1 MKWYEILVLL
11 FICDALQYP
20 IFCSQE
26 RARQLVTNQNDV
38 NKVYTLQVD
47 IQILAEQFNSLVD
60 VLSEIA
66 DKSEGE
72 EYHWEAS
79 YLVDQGYNEI
89 AFEQITSENNV
100 THQEEYDLM
109 IGVQRA
115 GIQVINFLIWGLR
128 D

>member
-1 MKWYEILVLL
+1 MKWHEILVLV

-26 RARQLVTNQNDV
+26 RARQRVTNQNDV
-38 NKVYTLQVD
+38 HRVYTLQVD

-66 DKSEGE
+66 SPEIISESHATG
-72 EYHWEAS
+72 
-79 YLVDQGYNEI
+79 Q
-89 AFEQITSENNV
+89 Q
-100 THQEEYDLM
+100 EYDLM
-109 IGVQRA
+109 IDVQKVS
-115 GIQVINFLIWGLR
+115 IQVVNFLIWGSR